1 MNLGE
6 IISMLKLFPGNTPI
20 LNAPSQPHYQKQK
33 GMAFTMGSTIY
44 NQKPTIMLSELL
56 QKMEYLI
63 TPEANKVY
71 GEKIN
76 ETTPVYLVET
86 MHQPGVKIKGL
97 LFTTQG
103 VKFVP
108 EEFNYML

>member
-6 IISMLKLFPGNTPI
+6 IISMLKLFPQDTPI
-20 LNAPSQPHYQKQK
+20 INAPIQPHYQKKK
-33 GMAFTMGSTIY
+33 GIAFIMGNNMH
-44 NQKPTIMLSELL
+44 NQKPTVLLSDIL

-63 TPEANKVY
+63 TPKANEVY

-76 ETTPVYLVET
+76 EKTPVYLVET
-86 MHQPGVKIKGL
+86 MHQAGVKIKGL

-103 VKFVP
+103 VKFIP